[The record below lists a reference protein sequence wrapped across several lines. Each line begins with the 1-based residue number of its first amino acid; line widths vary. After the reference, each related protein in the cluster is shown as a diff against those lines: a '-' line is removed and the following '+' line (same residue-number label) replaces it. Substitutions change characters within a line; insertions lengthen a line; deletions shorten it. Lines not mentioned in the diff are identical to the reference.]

1 MITRWSDIDRMFEA
15 MGLLRGRL
23 DSMYDDFDRSFG
35 VDPGWR
41 LTGNYPRTNMYDKG
55 DSLELTAEIPGIAKN
70 DLNIKIQGNYLEISG
85 TRSASV
91 PEGYSVHRRER
102 GSTSFTRSFSLPA
115 DIDAN
120 KVTATLD
127 DGILTLSLPKA
138 EAAKPRQ
145 ITIN

>member
-23 DSMYDDFDRSFG
+23 DSMYDDFDRSFSSER
-35 VDPGWR
+35 GWG
-41 LTGNYPRTNMYDKG
+41 LAGNYPRTNMFDKG
-55 DSLELTAEIPGIAKN
+55 DYLELTAEIPGIAKN

-85 TRSASV
+85 TRNTSV

-120 KVTATLD
+120 KAAATLNE
-127 DGILTLSLPKA
+127 GILTLTLPKA

>member
-23 DSMYDDFDRSFG
+23 DTMYDDFDRSFG
-35 VDPGWR
+35 SDRGWG
-41 LTGNYPRTNMYDKG
+41 LTGNYPRTNMFDKG

-85 TRSASV
+85 TRSAVV

-120 KVTATLD
+120 KVTATMS
-127 DGILTLSLPKA
+127 DGILTLTMPKA